1 MLRFPQ
7 RVRYISLYRCFSF
20 FASTNLGNCVFQ
32 PSAAPVL
39 RPAPNVCIISR
50 NFINTSDFLIYFQ
63 KELAFFGWICYIIFT
78 ENNSSLR
85 IPSLLLFSF
94 SSDRPEQAGIPL
106 PTRSGLLFAFFRIRS
121 ANKTLKIRFPGT
133 VSRICHLDAAG
144 WHPIQFNGTHYI
156 TKGERRQCGSRQ
168 PRSLRKSCP

>member
-63 KELAFFGWICYIIFT
+63 KELAFSDGYAILFFA
-78 ENNSSLR
+78 ENNSPLR
-85 IPSLLLFSF
+85 IPSLLLFFF

-106 PTRSGLLFAFFRIRS
+106 PTRSGLLFAFFRI
-121 ANKTLKIRFPGT
+121 
-133 VSRICHLDAAG
+133 CHLDAAG
-144 WHPIQFNGTHYI
+144 WHPIQFNGAHYN

>member
-1 MLRFPQ
+1 MLLIFCKYELRKLRFSA
-7 RVRYISLYRCFSF
+7 VRS
-20 FASTNLGNCVFQ
+20 
-32 PSAAPVL
+32 P
-39 RPAPNVCIISR
+39 RPAPCTKCVHHFPQ
-50 NFINTSDFLIYFQ
+50 FIHSIFLFVFKKSLLFSDGYAIL
-63 KELAFFGWICYIIFT
+63 FFA
-78 ENNSSLR
+78 ENNSPLR
-85 IPSLLLFSF
+85 ISSLLLFSF

-156 TKGERRQCGSRQ
+156 VKGERRQCGSRQ

>member
-63 KELAFFGWICYIIFT
+63 KELAFFGWVCYIIFCR
-78 ENNSSLR
+78 EQFSFED
-85 IPSLLLFSF
+85 IFIAAFLLLFRQTGAGRNPP
-94 SSDRPEQAGIPL
+94 SDPL
-106 PTRSGLLFAFFRIRS
+106 RSAFCFIRS

-156 TKGERRQCGSRQ
+156 VKGERRQCGSRQ

>member
-39 RPAPNVCIISR
+39 RPAPYVCIISR

-63 KELAFFGWICYIIFT
+63 KELAFSDGYAILFFA
-78 ENNSSLR
+78 ENNSPLR
-85 IPSLLLFSF
+85 IASLLLFSF

-106 PTRSGLLFAFFRIRS
+106 PPRSGLLFAFFRIVARQGQKGKKHRKDLPVRRVCPCQPTLRS

-144 WHPIQFNGTHYI
+144 
-156 TKGERRQCGSRQ
+156 
-168 PRSLRKSCP
+168 